1 MPSLVRL
8 GGTGDRQVSVRVAFT
23 LKQKL
28 NAVKQNLKVNRVLC
42 SGAEGCWN
50 LVLGFAGVCVCLSVY
65 VIWVGVIVGMCECD
79 MGGCDCGYVCVCDM
93 GGCDCGYV

>member
-1 MPSLVRL
+1 MHSLVKL
-8 GGTGDRQVSVRVAFT
+8 EGMGDRQVGVSAVFT

-50 LVLGFAGVCVCLSVY
+50 RVLGSAGVCVCLSVY
-65 VIWVGVIVGMCECD
+65 VVWVGVIVD
-79 MGGCDCGYVCVCDM
+79 GCDHARVCV
-93 GGCDCGYV
+93 